1 MKLRLLGA
9 GSLRVS
15 ELCLGAMTFGGSAH
29 LYAEEQDCRNVY
41 DAFLKAG
48 GNFIDTADMYG
59 MGASESMLGRF
70 MGEDRQRIILASKYS
85 MNTDPNDPNAGG
97 NHRGNMV
104 RSLEGSLKRLKT
116 DYLDLYWVHAADGLT
131 PPLEFMRALDD
142 QVRLGKILHIG
153 ISNAPAWW
161 VAALNATAGERGW
174 TQFTAVQLQYNLA
187 ERTIENAFFP
197 LAKFQNMAI
206 TAWSP
211 LLFGALTG
219 KYSVGKDGAVK
230 GEGRLSGPMGGR
242 MLSSPQPARRARP
255 EESCGS
261 VGLRFF
267 NAGPGLAVAPP
278 CPGHPDRRRTQS
290 ETACRKPGLRGSVA
304 GRRHAVGTE
313 CSRAACGDFPRI
325 AAGDAAHAQHG
336 SRHRPAG
343 ALQSLGPSLISKTRP
358 ADRAP

>member
-9 GSLRVS
+9 SSLRVS

-59 MGASESMLGRF
+59 LGASECMLGRF
-70 MGEDRQRIILASKYS
+70 MGEDRKRIILASKYS

-161 VAALNATAGERGW
+161 VAALNATAAERGW

-197 LAKFQNMAI
+197 LAKFQDMAI

-219 KYSVGKDGAVK
+219 KYTVGKDGAVQ

-242 MLSSPQPARRARP
+242 MLTPHNLRVAQ
-255 EESCGS
+255 
-261 VGLRFF
+261 GLKK
-267 NAGPGLAVAPP
+267 A
-278 CPGHPDRRRTQS
+278 
-290 ETACRKPGLRGSVA
+290 A
-304 GRRHAVGTE
+304 GRLGCASSTL
-313 CSRAACGDFPRI
+313 ALAWLL
-325 AAGDAAHAQHG
+325 
-336 SRHRPAG
+336 HRPAPVIPIVG
-343 ALQSLGPSLISKTRP
+343 ARNLKQLGENLACADLSLDADTLSELNALSPPAATFPESLLAMPPMRTMVHGKAVPERLK
-358 ADRAP
+358 AWDQA

>member
-9 GSLRVS
+9 SSLRVS
-15 ELCLGAMTFGGSAH
+15 ELCLGAMTFGGTAH
-29 LYAEEQDCRNVY
+29 LYSEEEDCRAVY
-41 DAFLKAG
+41 DAYLKAG

-59 MGASESMLGRF
+59 IGASESMLGRF
-70 MGEDRQRIILASKYS
+70 MGDDRQRIVLASKYS

-131 PPLEFMRALDD
+131 PPMEIMRALDD

-197 LAKFQNMAI
+197 LAKFQDMAI

-219 KYSVGKDGAVK
+219 KYTVSKDGAVQ

-242 MLSSPQPARRARP
+242 MLSPHNLRVAEGLKNVADRLGCASPT
-255 EESCGS
+255 
-261 VGLRFF
+261 
-267 NAGPGLAVAPP
+267 LALAW
-278 CPGHPDRRRTQS
+278 
-290 ETACRKPGLRGSVA
+290 LL
-304 GRRHAVGTE
+304 
-313 CSRAACGDFPRI
+313 
-325 AAGDAAHAQHG
+325 
-336 SRHRPAG
+336 HRPAPVIPIVG
-343 ALQSLGPSLISKTRP
+343 ARNLNQLEQNLACADLSLDAETLAELDALSPPAPTFPESLLAMP
-358 ADRAP
+358 PMRAMVHGKAVPERLKAWDHA